1 MQPHKLSIAC
11 VLILFLSTPA
21 PSKILFVST
30 RDGKSEIYVMN
41 DDGSQVRRL
50 TNDPLYNTS
59 PRWSPDGRTIAFD
72 VDLHSAGAG
81 KGQQY
86 DLFIMNAD
94 GSNQRNLTQHHPAL
108 DIKPSWSPDG
118 HRLAF
123 VSTRTQNGRRE
134 IFMMDIASGKVEQL
148 TDSAKVDGYATNPS
162 WSPDGKHIAYELAM
176 AGKGRDI
183 YIMNADGKY
192 ARPFL
197 KWRIQP
203 VEKNNL
209 FVKYAPRWSP
219 DGRWIL
225 YIVREHRPDL
235 KPVFDRLAVFRS
247 DGSNPEPVAI
257 PRGWEINSACW
268 AADGTEILFTAKEEG
283 LIKPGGN
290 YEIYRYNRFS
300 AKITNLTNHPRNDY
314 VSDWL
319 SGNLSV
325 ASVEKLSIL
334 WGAIKQENSPE

>member
-11 VLILFLSTPA
+11 VLILFLSTSA
-21 PSKILFVST
+21 PSEILFVST

-72 VDLHSAGAG
+72 IDLHSAGAG
-81 KGQQY
+81 KRQQY

-94 GSNQRNLTQHHPAL
+94 GSNQRNLTQHPAL

-123 VSTRTQNGRRE
+123 VSTRTRNIWE
-134 IFMMDIASGKVEQL
+134 IYMMDIASGKVEQL
-148 TDSAKVDGYATNPS
+148 TDSTKVDGYATSPS

-183 YIMNADGKY
+183 YIMNADGKN
-192 ARPFL
+192 ARPL
-197 KWRIQP
+197 SNRKEQLARENSLI
-203 VEKNNL
+203 L
-209 FVKYAPRWSP
+209 RYAPRWSP
-219 DGRWIL
+219 DGKRIL
-225 YIVREHRPDL
+225 YIETEHGPDF
-235 KPVFDRLAVFRS
+235 KPVSDKLVVRRS
-247 DGSNPEPVAI
+247 DGSNPQSLPI
-257 PRGWEINSACW
+257 PKGWLINKGSW
-268 AADGTEILFTAKEEG
+268 AADGTEILFTAKADG
-283 LIKPGGN
+283 LVKPGGN
-290 YEIYRYNRFS
+290 YEIYRYDRFS
-300 AKITNLTNHPRNDY
+300 GEITNLTNHPHNDY

-325 ASVEKLSIL
+325 SSVEKLSIL
-334 WGAIKQENSPE
+334 WGVIKREKSRE

>member
-11 VLILFLSTPA
+11 VLILFLSIPA
-21 PSKILFVST
+21 PSKILFVSS
-30 RDGKSEIYVMN
+30 RDIKSEIYMMN

-50 TNDPLYNTS
+50 TNDLLYNGT
-59 PRWSPDGRTIAFD
+59 PRWSPDGRTITFHT
-72 VDLHSAGAG
+72 DLHSAGGG

-94 GSNQRNLTQHHPAL
+94 GSNQRNLTQHPAL

-123 VSTRTQNGRRE
+123 VSTRTRNRWE

-148 TDSAKVDGYATNPS
+148 TDSTKVDGYATSPS

-183 YIMNADGKY
+183 YIMNADGKH
-192 ARPFL
+192 ARPL
-197 KWRIQP
+197 SNRKEQL
-203 VEKNNL
+203 VGNNNL
-209 FVKYAPRWSP
+209 ILRYVPRWSP
-219 DGRWIL
+219 DGKRIL
-225 YIVREHRPDL
+225 YIETEHGPDFRPVSDKL
-235 KPVFDRLAVFRS
+235 VIRRS
-247 DGSNPEPVAI
+247 DGSNPQSLPI
-257 PRGWEINSACW
+257 PKGWLINKGCW
-268 AADGTEILFTAKEEG
+268 AADGTEILFTAK
-283 LIKPGGN
+283 KPGGN

-300 AKITNLTNHPRNDY
+300 GEITNLTNHPRNDY

-319 SGNLSV
+319 SDNLSV

-334 WGAIKQENSPE
+334 WGAIKQENSRE